1 LGRAFSRP
9 HPALERPL
17 VAAVVMLARKHR
29 QRSLD
34 ELGTRLD
41 RLSFVGRPG
50 FLASKEGPNIP
61 EESAFRW
68 LALSRKD
75 RNLHFHR
82 DGRFLPT
89 LWIADSL
96 TELLRKALR
105 TGEVYLV
112 EGPDA
117 VMDSIEF
124 ADGQVLRAMRVEAV
138 TVEPSAPAIVGGGTV
153 DPAVAAESK
162 NTAALKQGHGGGR
175 PPDVRE
181 HVQAWF
187 EALPPDDRALS
198 DSKLADIWKSDP
210 INPGDRDS
218 VRKIIGA
225 LRRAGA
231 GSKPGLNLD

>member
-1 LGRAFSRP
+1 VEPLPSCRP
-9 HPALERPL
+9 HPALDRPL

-29 QRSLD
+29 QRDLD
-34 ELGTRLD
+34 ELGSRLD
-41 RLSFVGRPG
+41 RLGFVGRPG
-50 FLASKEGPNIP
+50 FFASKEGPNIP

-68 LALSRKD
+68 LALSRND
-75 RNLHFHR
+75 RSLHHHR
-82 DGRFLPT
+82 DGGFLPA

-105 TGEVYLV
+105 TGEVHLI

-138 TVEPSAPAIVGGGTV
+138 TVAPSAPAIAGGETV
-153 DPAVAAESK
+153 EAAVAAESK
-162 NTAALKQGHGGGR
+162 NTEAPKQGHRGGR
-175 PPDVRE
+175 PPDVRKQ
-181 HVQAWF
+181 VQAWF
-187 EALPPDDRALS
+187 EALSPDDRALS

-210 INPGDRDS
+210 IHPGDRDS

-225 LRRAGA
+225 LR
-231 GSKPGLNLD
+231 

>member
-1 LGRAFSRP
+1 LPLCRP
-9 HPALERPL
+9 HLALDRPL

-29 QRSLD
+29 QRDLD
-34 ELGTRLD
+34 ELGSRLD
-41 RLSFVGRPG
+41 RLGFVGRPG
-50 FLASKEGPNIP
+50 FFASKEGPNIP

-68 LALSRKD
+68 LALSRND
-75 RNLHFHR
+75 RSLHHHR
-82 DGRFLPT
+82 NGGFLPA

-105 TGEVYLV
+105 TGEVHLI

-138 TVEPSAPAIVGGGTV
+138 TVEP
-153 DPAVAAESK
+153 AVAAESK
-162 NTAALKQGHGGGR
+162 NTQAPKQDHRGGR
-175 PPDVRE
+175 PPDVRKQ
-181 HVQAWF
+181 VQAWF
-187 EALPPDDRALS
+187 EALSPDDRALS

-210 INPGDRDS
+210 IHPGDRDS

-225 LRRAGA
+225 LR
-231 GSKPGLNLD
+231 

>member
-1 LGRAFSRP
+1 
-9 HPALERPL
+9 
-17 VAAVVMLARKHR
+17 MLARKHR
-29 QRSLD
+29 QRDLD

-41 RLSFVGRPG
+41 RLGFVGRPG
-50 FLASKEGPNIP
+50 FFASKEGPNIP

-75 RNLHFHR
+75 RNLHHHR
-82 DGRFLPT
+82 DGRFLPA
-89 LWIADSL
+89 LSIADSL
-96 TELLRKALR
+96 TELLRKALQ
-105 TGEVYLV
+105 TGEVDLV

-138 TVEPSAPAIVGGGTV
+138 TVEPSAPAIAGGETV
-153 DPAVAAESK
+153 EPAVAAESK
-162 NTAALKQGHGGGR
+162 NTEAPRQGHVGGR

-187 EALPPDDRALS
+187 EALSRANRALS

-231 GSKPGLNLD
+231 GSKPGLNLE